1 MKQSTARTKMGRKQ
15 GKQASLE
22 IVTKFMY
29 WEAKRN
35 INPSRLKKYQNL
47 EISNKQ
53 QLVCTVKSTSA

>member
-15 GKQASLE
+15 GKQVSLE

-47 EISNKQ
+47 EISNY
-53 QLVCTVKSTSA
+53 